1 MEYNF
6 MYNKNNGDI
15 VSLEQYTYINREE
28 YEVIRFNNTSY
39 TIVNGYMCGD
49 GFIEAFNVA
58 NSTNVELVVFVKTLE
73 DLISYMQ
80 SKINVFINEKLE
92 KDNE

>member
-1 MEYNF
+1 MKYNF

-15 VSLEQYTYINREE
+15 ISLEQYTYINREE
-28 YEVIRFNNTSY
+28 YEVIRFNNASY

-58 NSTNVELVVFVKTLE
+58 NYDVELVVFVKTLE

-92 KDNE
+92 EDNE